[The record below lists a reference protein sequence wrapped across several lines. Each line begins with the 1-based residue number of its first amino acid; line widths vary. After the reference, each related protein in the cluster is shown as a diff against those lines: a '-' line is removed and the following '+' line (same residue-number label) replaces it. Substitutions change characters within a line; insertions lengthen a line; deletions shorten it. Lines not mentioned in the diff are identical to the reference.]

1 MKNNIQLKIEL
12 DARVDTFP
20 IEYWERDILVITEDG
35 DEDICQQGW
44 SVEVHR
50 HNICFT
56 GEFNPD
62 SAVQVL
68 TSGLLTPDELA
79 KIYYADDRDKY
90 SVIENN
96 RASNWEQLGG
106 LFW

>member
-1 MKNNIQLKIEL
+1 MRNDIRLKLEL
-12 DARVDTFP
+12 DARIDTFP
-20 IEYWERDILVITEDG
+20 IEYWERDILIITEDG

-50 HNICFT
+50 HSIRFT

-62 SAVQVL
+62 SPVQAL
-68 TSGLLTPDELA
+68 TSDLLNSDELA
-79 KIYYADDRDKY
+79 KVYYADDRDKY

-96 RASNWEQLGG
+96 RPSSWEQLGG